1 MFNRPTKADKVN
13 KGRNVRPL
21 STNPEEVSKGNTTKK
36 SGNFETRLSDL
47 DKKGEK
53 LEKLLSIKSPTHLD
67 KIDALK
73 ISLEMFLMVA
83 RLGEIDTAEEKAL
96 LNILQ
101 TADNTSDLDTLR
113 KLQGEAERIANH

>member
-1 MFNRPTKADKVN
+1 MFNRPTTADKLN
-13 KGRNVRPL
+13 KGRNGRPL

-83 RLGEIDTAEEKAL
+83 RLGEIDTAEETAL

-101 TADNTSDLDTLR
+101 TADKTQDLDTLR
-113 KLQGEAERIANH
+113 TLQAEAEKVANH

>member
-1 MFNRPTKADKVN
+1 MFNRPTKADKVT
-13 KGRNVRPL
+13 KGRYVRHL
-21 STNPEEVSKGNTTKK
+21 SPNPEEVRKGNHTKK

-83 RLGEIDTAEEKAL
+83 RLGEIDTAEETAL

-101 TADNTSDLDTLR
+101 TADKTQDLDTLR
-113 KLQGEAERIANH
+113 TLQAEAEKVANH